1 MIRQTITKG
10 PIEGQKRK
18 WTDRPMFDLTPS
30 VLEVNEAAR
39 VFLQEADRLKRYTSL
54 RIPTHSILAK
64 STLYAAALPKY
75 GEQVGNIRG
84 MRKRRRRRLY
94 EERCNLD

>member
-18 WTDRPMFDLTPS
+18 WTDRPMFDLTTS

-54 RIPTHSILAK
+54 PDTDPLHISKECFIRSCLSEVWRAGR
-64 STLYAAALPKY
+64 KY
-75 GEQVGNIRG
+75 QRN
-84 MRKRRRRRLY
+84 
-94 EERCNLD
+94 EEKKEAEAV